1 MNKNLFDTISNG
13 VALAMGVAVVV
24 LNILG
29 SLTVDTAVTLLGIGL
44 AVLALARLQKN

>member
-13 VALAMGVAVVV
+13 VALAMGVAVMV

-29 SLTVDTAVTLLGIGL
+29 TLNVNGAITMLGIGL
-44 AVLALARLQKN
+44 VALAIARLQKN